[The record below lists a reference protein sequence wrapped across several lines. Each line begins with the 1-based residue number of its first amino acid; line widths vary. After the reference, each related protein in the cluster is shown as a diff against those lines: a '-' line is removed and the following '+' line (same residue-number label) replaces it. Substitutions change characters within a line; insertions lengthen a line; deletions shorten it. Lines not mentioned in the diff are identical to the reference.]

1 MGRVSRAVVLAAGK
15 GTRLPLG
22 LPKVLTPIAG
32 RPMIRYLLDT
42 LGDLFPPEQTLL
54 VIGHRAGEVRAA
66 LGDSYRYVFQEE
78 QLGTGH
84 ALAVCRSALEPDA
97 NVLVVG
103 GDTPLVK
110 AETLRQLVAH
120 HEATG
125 ADITILTCLG
135 GNPAGMGRV
144 LRDAAGRVVGVVEER
159 EAEPRQRRIP
169 EWNTGIYALNLG
181 PLWAGLASLPRA
193 ANGEYYLTKLV
204 GWAAQR
210 GLRVEDLTVFDSEEV
225 LGINTAA
232 DLLRAERQVFAGV
245 RAALLE
251 QGVRIIGSDAVWVE
265 PSVEVGA
272 GSVLLPLTYL
282 GGKTRVDPGC
292 RIGPRAVLLDCEVG
306 AGSWVRDTFLEGC
319 RVEPGTRIPA
329 DPGGQGGQ
337 EAGILSL

>member
-42 LGDLFPPEQTLL
+42 LEGLFPPEDIL
-54 VIGHRAGEVRAA
+54 VVVGHRAGEVRAA
-66 LGDSYRYVFQEE
+66 LGESYRYVLQEE

-110 AETLRQLVAH
+110 AETLRRLMAH
-120 HEATG
+120 HEATD
-125 ADITILTCLG
+125 ADITLISCLG

-159 EAEPRQRRIP
+159 EAEPHQRRIP
-169 EWNTGIYALNLG
+169 EWNAGIYALNLG
-181 PLWAGLASLPRA
+181 PLWTGLAGLPRA
-193 ANGEYYLTKLV
+193 ANGEYYLTELV
-204 GWAAQR
+204 GWAARQ
-210 GLRVEDLTVFDSEEV
+210 GLRVEDVVTFDPDEV
-225 LGINTAA
+225 LGINTPA
-232 DLLRAERQVFAGV
+232 DLLRAEGQVFSGV

-251 QGVRIIGSDAVWVE
+251 NGVRLIGADAVWVE
-265 PSVEVGA
+265 PSAEVGA

-282 GGKTRVDPGC
+282 GGKTRVGPGC

-306 AGSWVRDTFLEGC
+306 AGSWVRDAFLEGC

-329 DPGGQGGQ
+329 DPGSPGGQ
-337 EAGILSL
+337 AAGALSL